1 MISHIWGGW
10 TIGPRGIKQTF
21 HCILLYILDPCK
33 YITCSKTILRKTNL
47 PKIELNIILIPGL
60 SFLLKGPFLNKRN
73 SPSSLVRTSDF
84 IHLRQQE
91 LRAPQGMKTCIPA
104 YTTGGAW
111 ELLHSWRLTL
121 VWTEPH
127 SGTMAQARHHFCSR
141 VNCLTVKHPLFFF
154 LPYHSPN
161 LYVQT
166 QAKDTI
172 SLGVKSAPP
181 LRVRDHSRD
190 YAKLNLKSTNRP
202 SQ

>member
-21 HCILLYILDPCK
+21 HCILLYILDPRK

-60 SFLLKGPFLNKRN
+60 SFFLKGPFLNKRN
-73 SPSSLVRTSDF
+73 SPSILVKTADF

-121 VWTEPH
+121 VGTEPH
-127 SGTMAQARHHFCSR
+127 SNTMAQARHHFCSR
-141 VNCLTVKHPLFFF
+141 VNCLTVKHPRFSF
-154 LPYHSPN
+154 SPTTPPTCMYRPR
-161 LYVQT
+161 L
-166 QAKDTI
+166 KI
-172 SLGVKSAPP
+172 LSLWVSNQ
-181 LRVRDHSRD
+181 L
-190 YAKLNLKSTNRP
+190 LL
-202 SQ
+202 